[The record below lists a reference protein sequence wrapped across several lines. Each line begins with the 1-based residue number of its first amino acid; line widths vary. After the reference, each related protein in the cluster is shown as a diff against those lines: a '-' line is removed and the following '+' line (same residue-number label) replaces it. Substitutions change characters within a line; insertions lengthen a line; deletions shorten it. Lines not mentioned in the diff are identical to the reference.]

1 MTRRFLSIKT
11 KLMVSFVT
19 LTVALTSITNGVT
32 YYNEHRRLMDGIKNE
47 AEGYALGA
55 SLLVDGDMHQQVDAS
70 KDMESEEYVLIKK
83 ELEEFQDI
91 TGFNVY
97 TLVDNGDTTRFVID
111 ADKEEPAA
119 IGKEYNRLSGMEKS
133 FQGMVSSDDEILKD
147 EWGSVLSGYAP
158 IKNSSGK
165 VVAILGI
172 DIDASHV
179 YEEQAQII
187 QSLIMNLG
195 LSGLLILILAF
206 VIARKIAKP
215 IHLLDSK
222 MTELSTS
229 GGDLTQKI
237 EIKTGDELERLGNSV
252 TAFIT
257 NIHDI
262 IVKVMHTAEDVNNSS
277 EILTSSITDNTKVIE
292 SIGISTG
299 NIAAGSTRQVHNI
312 QSINEKVQEIYGV
325 ISKTRNGVN
334 QMEQTVHISGEL
346 ANTGMD
352 EVTVL
357 NDKTVKNLEA
367 FQNTLLAITRLAED
381 INGIGEIT
389 NTITYISEQINLL
402 ALNASIEAA
411 RAGEAGKGFEVVAG
425 EIKILAA
432 KASQSA
438 SSIESLIK
446 GISSDA
452 NTATN
457 GIQMVNETLLEQ
469 KKAVDTTGET
479 FSDIHGNVKELVC
492 HIDEISKS
500 FQIISVDAE
509 EIAGQMKD
517 ILSIAQDNA
526 TNVEELSAGIEE
538 QGTSMYDLE
547 MTAKT
552 LSNLSL
558 NLRENVEKFKIE

>member
-1 MTRRFLSIKT
+1 
-11 KLMVSFVT
+11 MVSFVT

-55 SLLVDGDMHQQVDAS
+55 SLLVDGDMHQQVDAT

-179 YEEQAQII
+179 YKEQTQII
-187 QSLIMNLG
+187 QSLIINLG

-229 GGDLTQKI
+229 GGDLTQVI
-237 EIKTGDELERLGNSV
+237 LQQEVLGR
-252 TAFIT
+252 FI
-257 NIHDI
+257 I
-262 IVKVMHTAEDVNNSS
+262 
-277 EILTSSITDNTKVIE
+277 
-292 SIGISTG
+292 
-299 NIAAGSTRQVHNI
+299 
-312 QSINEKVQEIYGV
+312 
-325 ISKTRNGVN
+325 
-334 QMEQTVHISGEL
+334 
-346 ANTGMD
+346 
-352 EVTVL
+352 
-357 NDKTVKNLEA
+357 
-367 FQNTLLAITRLAED
+367 F
-381 INGIGEIT
+381 
-389 NTITYISEQINLL
+389 
-402 ALNASIEAA
+402 
-411 RAGEAGKGFEVVAG
+411 RA
-425 EIKILAA
+425 
-432 KASQSA
+432 
-438 SSIESLIK
+438 
-446 GISSDA
+446 
-452 NTATN
+452 
-457 GIQMVNETLLEQ
+457 
-469 KKAVDTTGET
+469 
-479 FSDIHGNVKELVC
+479 
-492 HIDEISKS
+492 
-500 FQIISVDAE
+500 
-509 EIAGQMKD
+509 
-517 ILSIAQDNA
+517 
-526 TNVEELSAGIEE
+526 
-538 QGTSMYDLE
+538 
-547 MTAKT
+547 
-552 LSNLSL
+552 
-558 NLRENVEKFKIE
+558 